1 MIALVIVAKM
11 MDAILMLAMIHISI
25 ANCPIVTCRVM
36 SRVIVVPFN
45 FLTPF
50 NFILTMKRILLTAI
64 CCLPFAVAV
73 ADNKNLPET
82 TAKSTVLLRAAQ
94 VFTGTELLKDA
105 EVLVVDNVI
114 AAVGKQ
120 HSLKSPRARI
130 IELGDSTLLPGLID
144 LHTHLDFQKVP
155 KDVVLKHGITTA
167 RDVGGRLLA
176 PSGGDG
182 KLRLLTAGAILTAV
196 KGYPIPVFG
205 KTEVATEVE
214 TATQARDI
222 VREQIKGGAA
232 VIKVALDTGE
242 ETGAP
247 WAAAH
252 GHGHGQAA
260 AIPKP
265 WPLMSLAVLQAITD
279 EAHKHGKRVSAHLG
293 ESQGVTLALD
303 AGVDEWAHLPCEP
316 IAPDLLKRAA
326 AQKVTVIPTFDVL
339 SHCAGLAHNAHVL
352 ASLGVQFLYGA
363 EVAHSDIP
371 WGIDAQELKLM
382 LHLTG
387 LTPTQVLQTATAK
400 AGAYLG
406 LAPLGTLVAK
416 APADMIAVRGNALE
430 NFKLLEYPDFVMS
443 GGKVVVNDY

>member
-1 MIALVIVAKM
+1 
-11 MDAILMLAMIHISI
+11 
-25 ANCPIVTCRVM
+25 
-36 SRVIVVPFN
+36 
-45 FLTPF
+45 
-50 NFILTMKRILLTAI
+50 MKRILLTVV
-64 CCLPFAVAV
+64 CCLQLVSPVT
-73 ADNKNLPET
+73 E
-82 TAKSTVLLRAAQ
+82 AKTLTKKKPNSPLLLRAAQ

-114 AAVGKQ
+114 EAVGKQ
-120 HSLKSPRARI
+120 HSLKSQGARI
-130 IELGDSTLLPGLID
+130 IELGDSTLLPGLMD

-155 KDVVLKHGITTA
+155 QDVVLKHGITTA

-176 PSGGDG
+176 PTGGDG

-196 KGYPIPVFG
+196 NGYPIPVFG
-205 KTEVATEVE
+205 KNEVAVEIE
-214 TATQARDI
+214 TASQARDI
-222 VREQIKGGAA
+222 VRQQIKGGAA
-232 VIKVALDTGE
+232 VIKVALETGE

-247 WAAAH
+247 WAEAH

-260 AIPKP
+260 AMPKP
-265 WPLMSLAVLQAITD
+265 WPLMPLAVLQAITD
-279 EAHKHGKRVSAHLG
+279 EAHKGGKWVSAHLA
-293 ESQGVTLALD
+293 ESKGVKLALD

-316 IAPDLLKRAA
+316 IAQELLKRAV

-339 SHCAGLAHNAHVL
+339 SHCGGLAHNAHVF
-352 ASLGVQFLYGA
+352 ASLGGQFLYGA

-387 LTPTQVLQTATAK
+387 MTPLQVLQTATAK

-443 GGKVVVNDY
+443 GGKVVVNGY